1 MRSPLSAVVCGVSL
15 AACLPLAGCQNSSLQ
30 GMFGQSAMDLLS
42 PFLKD
47 AASSYINNLKSVA
60 TQLAG
65 VRSLT
70 DAVAVAPKIEPA
82 AKDVRTAYNT
92 LSAATPQERKLLW
105 EAFGP
110 KLDSANSDFVSQ
122 AARIEGESLWGRVL
136 SAGLDQ
142 VKLFSK

>member
-1 MRSPLSAVVCGVSL
+1 MRSPVLVAVCGLLLIV
-15 AACLPLAGCQNSSLQ
+15 CVPLSGCQNGSMQ
-30 GMFGQSAMDLLS
+30 GVFGKSAMDLLS

-47 AASSYINNLKSVA
+47 AANSYINNLKVVA
-60 TQLAG
+60 TELAG

-70 DAVAVAPKIEPA
+70 DAVAVAPRIEPA

-92 LSAATPQERKLLW
+92 LAAATPQERKLLW

-110 KLDSANSDFVSQ
+110 KLDSANSEFVSQ